1 MDRRRART
9 RGLIAAAALL
19 TGSAAAAP
27 SLPIPEARWLAP
39 AALGEGL
46 TRQPAECLR
55 QPNGPARRR
64 SVAIGRAVFR
74 TPLLLGGQAAR
85 AGLSCASCHRN
96 GRGNPDFLFPGLSGG
111 PGTADVTS
119 SVMSR
124 SRGDGTVNPVPIP
137 DLAGH
142 PATLKVPQDRRSGAL
157 ERFIGGLIVEE
168 FDGPE
173 PSPAALR
180 GLADYVRALG
190 PKPCRRGDQPITLG
204 ARLIEIEA
212 AVNLARTADPD
223 TRRLLLGAARTGLGA
238 VHVRFQSPALARSRE
253 VLREAD
259 RELEA
264 IRAGGGGLDAWRAR
278 WPARKRR
285 LLRGEPR
292 SLFNPKRVREA
303 LD

>member
-1 MDRRRART
+1 MGRGRSAA
-9 RGLIAAAALL
+9 RGLIAAAALV

-39 AALGEGL
+39 DALARGL

-55 QPNGPARRR
+55 RPGGAEARR
-64 SVAIGRAVFR
+64 SAAIGRAVFG

-96 GRGNPDFLFPGLSGG
+96 GRGNPDFLFPGLSGTA
-111 PGTADVTS
+111 GTADVTS

-124 SRGDGTVNPVPIP
+124 SRGDGARNPVPIP

-142 PATLKVPQDRRSGAL
+142 PSTLKVPRDPAGGAL
-157 ERFIGGLIVEE
+157 ERFIRGLIVEE

-173 PSPAALR
+173 PPPAVLR

-190 PKPCRRGDQPITLG
+190 PGPCRRGDEAIALK
-204 ARLIEIEA
+204 ARLGEVEA
-212 AVNLARTADPD
+212 AVELAATADAP

-238 VHVRFQSPALARSRE
+238 IHARFERPGLERGRW

-264 IRAGGGGLDAWRAR
+264 IRAGVGDLWAWRSF
-278 WPARKRR
+278 WPGRKRR
-285 LLRGEPR
+285 LLRDEPR
-292 SLFNPKRVREA
+292 SLFNPRRLREA